1 MRPLFATS
9 HPSCYPPTSMILNG
23 KYDFNKLHT
32 VTKTI
37 TYNLNC
43 MINIYYPISKAH
55 QSNFHHCP
63 ISFRIQGL
71 VDTFMALNYMHCS
84 INLTPIY
91 LVGVLVML
99 LYQWLLKSTDMG
111 SLYWQHSEMMGLNV
125 TSPDYLNIHTWLD
138 PMAWPHVLNIQ
149 GRASWCYSGW
159 AAKDEHFE
167 VCISN
172 HNMNEAVG
180 NMNIICRLQVV
191 LDITFSIC
199 DKKILLFILMGID
212 ENQKAYL
219 LHSCC
224 SQCQR
229 AIKNLC
235 RVQHQNY
242 HQASWQCNLGTC
254 NNKVYAAITDTDLM
268 EHKALVIV
276 FPQI

>member
-1 MRPLFATS
+1 MKLCNLLHNNPESNEMLSWQVNPTRRTVAPSNLPTSAWRSLSTLHLMRPLFATS

-138 PMAWPHVLNIQ
+138 PMA
-149 GRASWCYSGW
+149 
-159 AAKDEHFE
+159 
-167 VCISN
+167 
-172 HNMNEAVG
+172 
-180 NMNIICRLQVV
+180 
-191 LDITFSIC
+191 
-199 DKKILLFILMGID
+199 
-212 ENQKAYL
+212 
-219 LHSCC
+219 
-224 SQCQR
+224 
-229 AIKNLC
+229 
-235 RVQHQNY
+235 
-242 HQASWQCNLGTC
+242 
-254 NNKVYAAITDTDLM
+254 
-268 EHKALVIV
+268 
-276 FPQI
+276 